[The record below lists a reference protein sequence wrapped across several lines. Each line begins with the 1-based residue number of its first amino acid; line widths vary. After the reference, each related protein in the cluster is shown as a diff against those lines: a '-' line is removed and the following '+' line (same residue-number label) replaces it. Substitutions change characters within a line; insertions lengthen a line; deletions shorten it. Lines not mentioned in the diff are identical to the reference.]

1 MATIEQDMA
10 HFTVLDG
17 VRTPRIFR
25 TVFSIILFAFVAVVA
40 FLIYVPWVQNT
51 SGRGVVTTLN
61 PNERTQNVNA
71 LVSGRIEEWFVRD
84 GSAVKKGDPIVRI
97 ADIDP
102 QLIERLQA
110 ERGQVEVQLQAAKS
124 ALATAEID
132 QRRMQEL
139 FQEGLA
145 ARRDYE
151 QALIRVDQM
160 RGSVAEAEANLSR
173 TNVSLSRQSNQL
185 VTAPRDGFI
194 QSIAGGDAATFIN
207 AGDILASFVPE
218 NSERVIEIFVDGRD
232 VALITPGAK
241 ARIQFEG
248 WPAVQFSGWPSVAV
262 GTFGGIVTA
271 VDHSA
276 QPDSRFRVL
285 ILEDKSE
292 PVPWPE
298 ERFVRFG
305 AAVQAWVLLE
315 TVPVGYEIWRQLNNF
330 PPELPRGGMGTG
342 SGSGSGS
349 GTGTNSAAARS
360 SSGQAG

>member
-1 MATIEQDMA
+1 VATIEQDMA
-10 HFTVLDG
+10 HFTVLEG
-17 VRTPRIFR
+17 VKTPRIFR
-25 TVFSIILFAFVAVVA
+25 TVFIIILFTFVATVA

-61 PNERTQNVNA
+61 PNERRQDINA

-84 GSAVKKGDPIVRI
+84 GSSVKKGDPIARI

-102 QLIERLQA
+102 QLIERLEA
-110 ERGQVEVQLQAAKS
+110 ERAQVEVQLQAAKS
-124 ALATAEID
+124 ALATAQID

-139 FQEGLA
+139 YEGGLA

-160 RGSVAEAEANLSR
+160 RGSVAEAEANLAR

-194 QSIAGGDAATFIN
+194 QSINGGDAATFIN
-207 AGDILASFVPE
+207 AGDILATFVPE
-218 NSERVIEIFVDGRD
+218 NSERVIEVFVDGRD

-262 GTFGGIVTA
+262 GTFGGIVIA
-271 VDHSA
+271 VDQSA
-276 QPDSRFRVL
+276 QPDGRFRVL
-285 ILEDKSE
+285 IREDKSE
-292 PVPWPE
+292 PIPWPE

-305 AAVQAWVLLE
+305 ATVQAWVLLE

-330 PPELPRGGMGTG
+330 PPELPGGGSVTG
-342 SGSGSGS
+342 SGSS
-349 GTGTNSAAARS
+349 TAAS
-360 SSGQAG
+360 SSRGQAG